1 MKFDEFHIENRPK
14 LVYSSLKL
22 LDEHIPFLLSILLQ
36 GLNSIQSYVLFSS
49 VDCSLVVIRQTIV
62 ITHYRNFKILC
73 PGCKKTAAGSKQA
86 LKNGSD
92 PAREHCCQRRSSVV
106 KDVPI
111 A

>member
-49 VDCSLVVIRQTIV
+49 VDCFSCCYTTNMKPVITPIIEISKFYALVV
-62 ITHYRNFKILC
+62 
-73 PGCKKTAAGSKQA
+73 KKLQPVASR
-86 LKNGSD
+86 L
-92 PAREHCCQRRSSVV
+92 
-106 KDVPI
+106 
-111 A
+111 

>member
-49 VDCSLVVIRQTIV
+49 VDCFSCCYTTNMKPV

-73 PGCKKTAAGSKQA
+73 PGCKKKLQPVASR
-86 LKNGSD
+86 L
-92 PAREHCCQRRSSVV
+92 
-106 KDVPI
+106 
-111 A
+111 